1 MLKRTV
7 AIIVFALFASGL
19 AAQTSEKSWNFD
31 ADPPGGIPEGF
42 TVMLG
47 DWKIVVDPNAPS
59 RPGVLAQLAKN
70 SGSLFNLILVS
81 GTNSKNVDISVK
93 MKAVAGKE
101 DQGGGLV
108 WRARDSSNYYVARYN
123 PLEDNYRV
131 YRVEQSRRVQLQ
143 NADIKHS
150 DGWHTLRATMEG
162 DHIQCYYDGTKYLD
176 VNDSTFQT
184 AGKIGLWTKADA
196 QSHFDDLTMAPNK
209 GW

>member
-1 MLKRTV
+1 M
-7 AIIVFALFASGL
+7 VFLLCSAAL
-19 AAQTSEKSWNFD
+19 AAQTSEKAWNFD
-31 ADPPGGIPEGF
+31 ADTPGGIPEGF
-42 TVMLG
+42 TVVLG
-47 DWKIVVDPNAPS
+47 DWKIVADADAPS

-70 SGSLFNLILVS
+70 SGSTFNLILVS

-108 WRARDSSNYYVARYN
+108 WRAMDSNNYYVARYN

-131 YRVEQSRRVQLQ
+131 YRVEQGRRIQLQ

-150 DGWHTLRATMEG
+150 EGWHTLRVTMES
-162 DHIQCYYDGTKYLD
+162 DYIQCYYDGGKYLD
-176 VNDSTFQT
+176 VKDSTFQA

-196 QSHFDDLTMAPNK
+196 QSHFDDLTISDK
-209 GW
+209 